1 MKSKIHERLTSQPND
16 AGKKTISREPYR
28 LLKDMCHIHAP
39 SGNETA
45 MKEFLLE
52 YIRTHSKT
60 WKHRPKVI
68 HGKGF
73 QDNIILVFGKPRTAV
88 FAHMDSIGFTV
99 RYGKQLVKI
108 GGPVTQTGFKL
119 TGEDSKGRQDVELL
133 VNEDKKTG
141 ARSLQYTGKRDFE
154 RGTELVFKAN
164 WRESKDYLQCC
175 YMDNR
180 LGVYNALKVA
190 ETLKNGAIVFS
201 SWEEHGGGSVSYLQK
216 YLYETYQV
224 SQGLI
229 SDISWISDGVH
240 YAKGPVISLRDSLIP
255 RRAFVN
261 KIIRMAKAA
270 GCDFQLEV
278 EGAGGSDGKELQ
290 MAAYPWDW
298 CFIGAAEENV
308 HTPDEKV
315 HKKDVEGMIRLYE
328 VLMKEL

>member
-1 MKSKIHERLTSQPND
+1 MKKETSKSD
-16 AGKKTISREPYR
+16 YA
-28 LLKDMCHIHAP
+28 LLKEMSEVHAP
-39 SGNETA
+39 SGNEA
-45 MKEFLLE
+45 GMKDFLLK
-52 YIRTHSKT
+52 YIKENSKD
-60 WKHRPKVI
+60 WKHKVKVI
-68 HGKGF
+68 HGKSL
-73 QDNIILVFGKPRTAV
+73 QDNIILVFGKPRTAI

-108 GGPVTQTGFKL
+108 GGPMLQNGFKL
-119 TGEDSKGRQDVELL
+119 VGTDSQGTQEVELAII
-133 VNEDKKTG
+133 EDKKSG
-141 ARSLQYTGKRDFE
+141 YSKLEYKGKRDFE

-164 WRESKDYLQCC
+164 WREDKDYLQCC

-216 YLYETYQV
+216 YLQELYNID
-224 SQGLI
+224 QGLI

-240 YAKGPVISLRDSLIP
+240 YAKGPVISMRDSLIP
-255 RRAFVN
+255 RRSFINRIIKIADEN
-261 KIIRMAKAA
+261 KCAY
-270 GCDFQLEV
+270 QLEI
-278 EGAGGSDGKELQ
+278 EGSGGSDAKELQ
-290 MAAYPWDW
+290 MAEYLWDW

-315 HKKDVEGMIRLYE
+315 HKKDVEGMIELYK